1 MNRAQR
7 RQAAR
12 QNHKS
17 GTPDTPLRAASAAP
31 DAGGAA
37 GVADARR
44 DMETATRLYRSG
56 DAVNAANIYQRVLA
70 TEPDNADALHYLGLC
85 AGDMGQFDTA
95 MELVDRSIAL
105 HPKCAVYHNNRG
117 NRLRRRDRPEEA
129 EEAYRRA
136 VAIDPRDRRAWNN
149 LGITLAGRQ
158 HYAKAARAFH
168 RAIKADKTFAEAHN
182 NLANVLH
189 IEGRFDAAEKSYRRA
204 IAADPGYFMACNNLA
219 NTLSAV
225 GRCDEAIAACRRAV
239 EIDPAYAVGYNT
251 LASLL
256 QGNGEFA
263 ESDAA
268 FRKSIALDPGS
279 AGTWNNFGNALKS
292 VGGHA
297 EAIVCF
303 GKALEIDPHH
313 AMAHS
318 NLLFCMGMDANST
331 AREIFIQSRRWNEIH
346 ALPRAPAARRHENDR
361 DPERRLRVGY
371 VSPDFRNH
379 AVSHFIAPLIDA
391 HDRDAVAVIAYAH
404 VAAPDETTH
413 RIRARMDEWCD
424 TVGMTDA
431 GLAARIRADRIDILV
446 DLAGHTASNRLLTF
460 AQRPAPVQVAWLG
473 YGGTTG
479 LDAMEYRLT
488 DAIADP
494 QGDADRVH
502 SETLVRLAGGFLCY
516 APPADAPEPGAL
528 PADSGGFVTF
538 ASFNSLA
545 KVTPQAVSAWA
556 RVLDAVPDAH
566 LIIKGNAL
574 SDPGTRRRYL
584 AHFAAEGIDE
594 GRIELAA
601 QLPSRQEYLALYN
614 RADIVLDSF
623 PYNGGTT
630 TCEALWMGVPVVTLA
645 GDRHVSRMSAS
656 ILGRVGADDLVA
668 HSEDEYVATAARLA
682 GDRSRLRE
690 LRGGLRATMA
700 ASPLC
705 DGPAFAR
712 AVEAAFRDMWRRWCA
727 G

>member
-12 QNHKS
+12 RNRKA
-17 GTPDTPLRAASAAP
+17 GTPDTPVRAASDAP
-31 DAGGAA
+31 AG
-37 GVADARR
+37 ADAADVRR

-56 DAVNAANIYQRVLA
+56 DAVNAAQIYQRVLA
-70 TEPDNADALHYLGLC
+70 TDPDNADALHYLGLC
-85 AGDMGQFDTA
+85 AGDMGRLDTA
-95 MELVDRSIAL
+95 MGLVDRSIAL
-105 HPKCAVYHNNRG
+105 HPECAIYHNNRG
-117 NRLRRRDRPEEA
+117 NILRGRGRPEEA

-136 VAIDPRDRRAWNN
+136 VGIDPRDTRAWNN

-158 HYAKAARAFH
+158 LYDAAARAFR
-168 RAIKADKTFAEAHN
+168 RAIGADGSFAEAHN

-189 IEGRFDAAEKSYRRA
+189 IQGGFDAAETSYRRA
-204 IAADPGYFMACNNLA
+204 IEADPGYFMAYNNLA

-225 GRCDEAIAACRRAV
+225 GRRDEAIAACRRAV
-239 EIDPAYAVGYNT
+239 EIEPAYAGGYNT

-263 ESDAA
+263 EADAA
-268 FRKSIALDPGS
+268 FRKSIALDPGN
-279 AGTWNNFGNALKS
+279 AGTWNNFGNALKN

-303 GKALEIDPHH
+303 EKALEIDPQHS
-313 AMAHS
+313 MAHS

-331 AREIFIQSRRWNEIH
+331 AREIFTQSQRWNEIH
-346 ALPRAPAARRHENDR
+346 ARPRAVAGRPHANDR
-361 DPERRLRVGY
+361 DPDRRLRVGY

-379 AVSHFIAPLIDA
+379 AVSHFIEPLFDA

-404 VAAPDETTH
+404 VAAPDETTQ
-413 RIRARMDEWCD
+413 RIRARMDGWCD
-424 TVGMTDA
+424 TVGMTHA
-431 GLAARIRADRIDILV
+431 ELAARIRADRIDILV

-460 AQRPAPVQVAWLG
+460 AEKPAPVQATWLG

-479 LDAMEYRLT
+479 LDAMDYRVT
-488 DAIADP
+488 DAVADP

-502 SETLVRLAGGFLCY
+502 SETLVRLACGFLCY
-516 APPADAPEPGAL
+516 APPGDAPEPGPP
-528 PADSGGFVTF
+528 PADRCGFVTF

-545 KVTPQAVSAWA
+545 KVTPQAASNWA
-556 RVLDAVPDAH
+556 RVLKAVPDAR
-566 LIIKGNAL
+566 LIIKGSPF
-574 SDPGTRRRYL
+574 SDPGTSRRYM

-594 GRIELAA
+594 GRIELLA
-601 QLPSRQEYLALYN
+601 QLPSRQAYLALYH

-668 HSEDEYVATAARLA
+668 HSEDEYVAIAARLA
-682 GDRSRLRE
+682 RDRSRLGD
-690 LRGGLRATMA
+690 LRAGLRATMA

-712 AVEAAFRDMWRRWCA
+712 AMETAYRDMWRRWCA
-727 G
+727 S